1 MIARTKNILIPRPQ
15 NRWKLLVWF
24 LVLFTLASFVR
35 HTFSSSFHSSGFWA
49 NDPSER
55 YFEVKELMQN
65 GFWKQA
71 NTDTVEIALSVAG
84 RSDEGWFDS
93 DSIERFPCPD
103 LYYIDQLFQ
112 EHSEG
117 KFGLTAQKEVYK
129 SIVAQNP
136 DLSQREIYLKF
147 AEAVGWIKDD
157 QFIAYADLFFEL
169 DKAPKGH
176 LPVKVPPEIIR
187 PAFKSRH
194 GAPDSPSN
202 FPRLVERVKICSP
215 AS

>member
-1 MIARTKNILIPRPQ
+1 MTARTQNTLIPRPQ

-24 LVLFTLASFVR
+24 LVLLTLASFAR
-35 HTFSSSFHSSGFWA
+35 HIFSSSFNSSGFWA

-93 DSIERFPCPD
+93 DAIERFPCPD

-117 KFGLTAQKEVYK
+117 KFGLTAQKEVYE
-129 SIVAQNP
+129 SIVAENP
-136 DLSQREIYLKF
+136 DLSKREIYLKF
-147 AEAVGWIKDD
+147 AEAVGWIKDG
-157 QFIAYADLFFEL
+157 QFIAYADLFFEF

-202 FPRLVERVKICSP
+202 FPRLVERVKTCSP

>member
-1 MIARTKNILIPRPQ
+1 MIPRTR
-15 NRWKLLVWF
+15 NSSKLLVGF
-24 LVLFTLASFVR
+24 LILFALASFAR
-35 HTFSSSFHSSGFWA
+35 HTFSISFHSLGFFA

-55 YFEVKELMQN
+55 YFEVKELMEN

-71 NTDTVEIALSVAG
+71 NTDIVEIALSVTG

-93 DSIERFPCPD
+93 DSIERFPCTD
-103 LYYIDQLFQ
+103 LYYIDELFKN
-112 EHSEG
+112 HSDG
-117 KFGLTAQKEVYK
+117 KFGLTAQKEVYE

-136 DLSQREIYLKF
+136 DLSKREIYLKF
-147 AEAVGWIKDD
+147 AEAVGWTKEG
-157 QFIAYADLFFEL
+157 QFITYADLFFDL

-187 PAFKSRH
+187 PSFKSRH
-194 GAPDSPSN
+194 GAPDSPRN
-202 FPRLVERVKICSP
+202 FPRLVERVKTCSP